1 MKDIGGKKIIDGQEE
16 IVLLITVVGPQM
28 HTKWYNGL
36 QNCTGQKQPLF
47 AILSSSTSTH
57 RHDIHTCVHTYTERE
72 REGRGREGEGR
83 GGGGE
88 RDVGRERE
96 KESCELYPP

>member
-57 RHDIHTCVHTYTERE
+57 RHDIHTCAQHTCANTQKRRVEGGERE
-72 REGRGREGEGR
+72 RKKEGKKWGRHIEI
-83 GGGGE
+83 
-88 RDVGRERE
+88 
-96 KESCELYPP
+96 